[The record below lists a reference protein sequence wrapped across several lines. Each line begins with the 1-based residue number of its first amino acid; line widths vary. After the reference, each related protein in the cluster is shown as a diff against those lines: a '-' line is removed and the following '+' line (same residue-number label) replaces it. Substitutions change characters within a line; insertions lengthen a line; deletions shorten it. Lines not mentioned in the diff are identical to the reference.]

1 MAVAVGCNG
10 IALLKLQILIT
21 ATANVMQDNVRILQ
35 ERDAVMSGKLAG
47 NKPLTGSGKLPAV
60 QNMKQ
65 EGIQVRKM
73 TVCMLLALCMLFLV
87 QIPAMAAPG
96 PDGFAN
102 VPWGASR
109 DRVDSAMK
117 AQGFVYGGQNVKDGI
132 DNVWYRGQ
140 IAGISGDITMSL
152 LNGAFYEGQFLLLTQ
167 DGLSGTWNAFRTFNN
182 IIEQKY
188 GAPSSQGVEDDNKY
202 RWHVWQFLHPPNSSD
217 NIKISLYSTNFGKQK
232 MNNGSII
239 ISHCTLNYS
248 NLSLEKRLAVQK
260 RDGL

>member
-1 MAVAVGCNG
+1 
-10 IALLKLQILIT
+10 
-21 ATANVMQDNVRILQ
+21 
-35 ERDAVMSGKLAG
+35 
-47 NKPLTGSGKLPAV
+47 
-60 QNMKQ
+60 
-65 EGIQVRKM
+65 VRKM
-73 TVCMLLALCMLFLV
+73 TICMLLALCMLFLV

-117 AQGFVYGGQNVKDGI
+117 AQGFVYGGQDVKYGI
-132 DNVWYRGQ
+132 DRVWYRGQ
-140 IAGISGDITMSL
+140 MAGITGGITMSL
-152 LNGAFYEGQFLLLTQ
+152 LNGAFYEGEFVILTQ

-188 GAPSSQGVEDDNKY
+188 GAPSSQGGDDDIRKY
-202 RWHVWQFLHPPNSSD
+202 RWHVWQFLQPPDSSD
-217 NIKISLYSTNFGKQK
+217 NIKISLYFTDFGKQK
-232 MNNGSII
+232 MNDGSII